1 MMPYMNEI
9 INLCE
14 KENIVFFKN
23 ESLKNYTT
31 FKIGGNCKILISV
44 DSEKSISQ
52 IISFC
57 NKKSIKYAIIGNGS
71 NILVSDLGY
80 DGIIMYVGKHFS
92 KVNLLEDNIIECQ
105 SGITLSKLCSFSLEN
120 NLSGLEFAWGIPGTA
135 GGAVYMNAGAYGGE
149 MSDVVEEVTFFDGE
163 KFKTL
168 RKDELNF
175 SYRHSFFTDND
186 YTISKIKLRLKIG
199 NYDYI
204 KSKMDELM
212 QKRIDKQPLDYPSAG
227 STFKRPQGAFASALI
242 EQCGLKGCCVGGA
255 EVSTKHSGF
264 LINKNNATFEDVI
277 NLIDVVK
284 AKVKNDTGYELELEP
299 KILN

>member
-14 KENIVFFKN
+14 KEKILFLKN

-57 NKKSIKYAIIGNGS
+57 NKKNIKYAIIGNGS

-80 DGIIMYVGKHFS
+80 DGVIMYVGKHFS
-92 KVNLLEDNIIECQ
+92 KAYILEDNVIECQ
-105 SGITLSKLCSFSLEN
+105 SGITLSKLCSFALEN

-149 MSDVVEEVTFFDGE
+149 MSDVVEEVTF
-163 KFKTL
+163 L
-168 RKDELNF
+168 WRK
-175 SYRHSFFTDND
+175 
-186 YTISKIKLRLKIG
+186 ISNTK
-199 NYDYI
+199 
-204 KSKMDELM
+204 
-212 QKRIDKQPLDYPSAG
+212 KRR
-227 STFKRPQGAFASALI
+227 T
-242 EQCGLKGCCVGGA
+242 
-255 EVSTKHSGF
+255 
-264 LINKNNATFEDVI
+264 
-277 NLIDVVK
+277 
-284 AKVKNDTGYELELEP
+284 
-299 KILN
+299 

>member
-14 KENIVFFKN
+14 KEKILFLKN

-57 NKKSIKYAIIGNGS
+57 NKKNIKYAIIGNGS

-80 DGIIMYVGKHFS
+80 DGVIMYVGKHFS
-92 KVNLLEDNIIECQ
+92 KAYILEDNVIECQ
-105 SGITLSKLCSFSLEN
+105 SGITLSKLCSFALEN

-163 KFKTL
+163 KFQTRK
-168 RKDELNF
+168 KDELNF

-186 YTISKIKLRLKIG
+186 YTISKIRLKLKNG
-199 NYDYI
+199 DYNNI
-204 KSKMDELM
+204 KLKMDELM

-255 EVSTKHSGF
+255 EISTKHSGF

>member
-1 MMPYMNEI
+1 MPYMNEI

-14 KENIVFFKN
+14 KEKILFLKN
-23 ESLKNYTT
+23 EFLKNYTT

-57 NKKSIKYAIIGNGS
+57 NKKNIKYAIIGNGS

-80 DGIIMYVGKHFS
+80 DGVIMYVGKHFS
-92 KVNLLEDNIIECQ
+92 KAYILEDNVIECQ
-105 SGITLSKLCSFSLEN
+105 SGITLSKLCSFALEN

-163 KFKTL
+163 KFQTRK
-168 RKDELNF
+168 KDELNF

-186 YTISKIKLRLKIG
+186 YTISKIRLKLKNG
-199 NYDYI
+199 DYNNI
-204 KSKMDELM
+204 KLKMDELM

>member
-199 NYDYI
+199 DYHDI

>member
-31 FKIGGNCKILISV
+31 FKIGGSCKILISV

-57 NKKSIKYAIIGNGS
+57 NKKNIKYAIIGNGS

-199 NYDYI
+199 DYHDI

-255 EVSTKHSGF
+255 EISTKHSGF

>member
-31 FKIGGNCKILISV
+31 FKIGGSCKILISV

-199 NYDYI
+199 NYDDI

>member
-1 MMPYMNEI
+1 MPYMNEI

-14 KENIVFFKN
+14 KEKILFLKN

-57 NKKSIKYAIIGNGS
+57 NKKNIKYAIIGNGS

-80 DGIIMYVGKHFS
+80 DGVIMYVGKHFS
-92 KVNLLEDNIIECQ
+92 KAYILEDNVIECQ
-105 SGITLSKLCSFSLEN
+105 SGITLSKLCSFALEN

-163 KFKTL
+163 KFQTRK
-168 RKDELNF
+168 KDELNF

-186 YTISKIKLRLKIG
+186 YTISKIRLKLKNG
-199 NYDYI
+199 DYNNI
-204 KSKMDELM
+204 KLKMDELM

>member
-14 KENIVFFKN
+14 KEKILFLKN

-57 NKKSIKYAIIGNGS
+57 NKKNIKYAIIGNGS

-80 DGIIMYVGKHFS
+80 DGVIMYVGKHFS
-92 KVNLLEDNIIECQ
+92 KAYILEDNVIECQ
-105 SGITLSKLCSFSLEN
+105 SGITLSKLCSFALEN

-163 KFKTL
+163 KFQTRK
-168 RKDELNF
+168 KDELNF

-186 YTISKIKLRLKIG
+186 YTISKIRLKLKNG
-199 NYDYI
+199 DYNNI
-204 KSKMDELM
+204 KLKMDELM

>member
-1 MMPYMNEI
+1 MPYMNEI

>member
-31 FKIGGNCKILISV
+31 FKIGGSCKILISV

-57 NKKSIKYAIIGNGS
+57 NKKNIKYAIIGNGS

-105 SGITLSKLCSFSLEN
+105 SGITLSKLCSFALEN

-168 RKDELNF
+168 KKDELNF

-199 NYDYI
+199 NYDDI

-277 NLIDVVK
+277 NLVDVVK

>member
-31 FKIGGNCKILISV
+31 FKIGGSCKILISV

-57 NKKSIKYAIIGNGS
+57 NKKNIKYAIIGNGS

-105 SGITLSKLCSFSLEN
+105 SGITLSKLCSFALEN

-199 NYDYI
+199 DYHDI

-227 STFKRPQGAFASALI
+227 STFKRHQGAFASALI

>member
-31 FKIGGNCKILISV
+31 FKIGGSCKILISV

-199 NYDYI
+199 DYHDI

-255 EVSTKHSGF
+255 EISTKHSGF

>member
-14 KENIVFFKN
+14 KEKILFLKN
-23 ESLKNYTT
+23 KSLKNYTT

-57 NKKSIKYAIIGNGS
+57 NKKNIKYAIIGNGS

-80 DGIIMYVGKHFS
+80 DGVIMYVGKHFS
-92 KVNLLEDNIIECQ
+92 KAYILEDNVIECQ
-105 SGITLSKLCSFSLEN
+105 SGITLSKLCSFALEN

-163 KFKTL
+163 KFQTRK
-168 RKDELNF
+168 KDELNF

-186 YTISKIKLRLKIG
+186 YTISKIRLKLKNG
-199 NYDYI
+199 DYNNI
-204 KSKMDELM
+204 KLKMDELM

>member
-1 MMPYMNEI
+1 MPYMNEI

-199 NYDYI
+199 DYHDI

>member
-1 MMPYMNEI
+1 MPYMNEI

-31 FKIGGNCKILISV
+31 FKIGGSCKILISV

-199 NYDYI
+199 DYHDI

>member
-1 MMPYMNEI
+1 MPYMNEI

-31 FKIGGNCKILISV
+31 FKIGGSCKILISV

-57 NKKSIKYAIIGNGS
+57 NKKNIKYAIIGNGS

-105 SGITLSKLCSFSLEN
+105 SGITLSKLCSFALEN

-168 RKDELNF
+168 KKDELNF

-199 NYDYI
+199 NYDDI

-277 NLIDVVK
+277 NLVDVVK